1 MKAIQ
6 DLLNKLGIRK
16 KKKPRD
22 WSKSDRENIDNF
34 RALQQ
39 AGRRDLQI
47 QPLNRSNYNDRR
59 FSGRVSPDYVG
70 PGEFSAGT
78 KDKMPGTTPTLTIK
92 PTHKKKKHSK
102 GGTRRKTSDYI

>member
-1 MKAIQ
+1 MQIIQ
-6 DLLNKLGIRK
+6 DLLTKLGIRK

-22 WSKSDRENIDNF
+22 WSKSDRVNIDNF
-34 RALQQ
+34 SALQQ

-78 KDKMPGTTPTLTIK
+78 NDEMPGTTPTLTIR
-92 PTHKKKKHSK
+92 PTHKTKKTSK
-102 GGTRRKTSDYI
+102 GVTRRKPSDYI